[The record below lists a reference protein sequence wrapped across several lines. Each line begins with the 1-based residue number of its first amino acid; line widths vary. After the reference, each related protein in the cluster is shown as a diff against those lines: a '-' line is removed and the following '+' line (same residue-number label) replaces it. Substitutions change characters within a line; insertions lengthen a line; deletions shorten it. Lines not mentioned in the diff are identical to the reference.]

1 MVDLA
6 DLLQRLCSVR
16 PDRRP
21 GSPGNH
27 HAVDLVAT
35 LLTDLGWRVETSEF
49 PVVCWEGDLGHLATG
64 GRTWPIT
71 PSPYGLGW
79 QGRAPVHPVSMEG
92 ELAADHDGAILLLHG
107 ELCTAPLTPKGYP
120 FYGSERD
127 ERLVSRLEECG
138 AMAVLAVT
146 GRAPEVV
153 GSVEPFPLIED
164 GAFLVPTGNL
174 READGADLLG
184 ALAAGDALGPAAL
197 GPAAL
202 DLPARRWPATARNIV
217 ARRGPQDGRV
227 TLVAHID
234 SKPGTPG
241 AVDNATGVV
250 VLARVAEL
258 LVGAPDNVGV
268 ELLIVNGEDH
278 YAAPGEMDYLRT
290 ADLSQVRLAINVDGA
305 GYRGGPTAFST
316 YGSADQ
322 LDLAP
327 LLAQGLVPGPAWP
340 QSDHMVFAMSG
351 CPAIALTSADL
362 ATVMEQVAH
371 SPTDTPDLVDP
382 DLLEAA
388 ARGIDA
394 LVRSLVTPEDR

>member
-1 MVDLA
+1 MVDPG
-6 DLLQRLCSVR
+6 DLLDRLCSVL

-21 GSPGNH
+21 GSPGNRQ
-27 HAVDLVAT
+27 AVDLVAE
-35 LLTDLGWRVETSEF
+35 LLTDLGWAVETPEF
-49 PVVCWEGDLGHLATG
+49 PVVSWEGGPGHLTAG
-64 GRTWPIT
+64 EGTWPVES
-71 PSPYGLGW
+71 SPYGLGW
-79 QGRAPVHPVSMEG
+79 QGTAPMHPVSTED
-92 ELAADHDGAILLLHG
+92 ELVADHDGAILLLHG
-107 ELCTAPLTPKGYP
+107 ELCASPLTPKGYP

-127 ERLVSRLEECG
+127 ERVVRRLEECG
-138 AMAVLAVT
+138 AVAVLAIT
-146 GRAPEVV
+146 GRAPEIA
-153 GSVEPFPLIED
+153 GSVEPFALLED

-174 READGADLLG
+174 READGAELLG
-184 ALAAGDALGPAAL
+184 VLAATGAPVSAV
-197 GPAAL
+197 L

-217 ARRGPQDGRV
+217 ARRGPQVGRV
-227 TLVAHID
+227 VLVAHID

-241 AVDNATGVV
+241 AIDNATGVV
-250 VLARVAEL
+250 VLTRVAEL
-258 LVGAPDNVGV
+258 LVGAPDDLGV

-278 YAAPGEMDYLRT
+278 YAAAGEMDYLRT

-305 GYRGGPTAFST
+305 GHRGGPTAVST

-327 LLAQGLVPGPAWP
+327 LLAHGLVPGPAWP

-371 SPTDTPDLVDP
+371 SPTDTPDLADLG
-382 DLLEAA
+382 LLESA

-394 LVRSLVTPEDR
+394 LVRSLATQEER